1 MKKKHVKIDRIIIT
15 SEKDIVS
22 IFEDFLNRDWKKI
35 DKTTYNLF
43 AYYIKVEKK
52 GKKVIIDLWE
62 EDRLTGYVTPG
73 KISFFRFLP
82 FIQIKLWIKSFTKKI
97 KSIDTNCKIIHTY
110 TTIEGSS
117 IFSSV
122 NMLFKSTPIL
132 VFFISLIIFLL
143 IFLSK
148 MKK

>member
-1 MKKKHVKIDRIIIT
+1 MKKKQVKIDRLIIT
-15 SEKDIVS
+15 SAKDIVS
-22 IFEDFLNRDWKKI
+22 IFVDFLNRDWKKI

-43 AYYIKVEKK
+43 AYYIKIVKK
-52 GKKVIIDLWE
+52 DKNVIIDLWE
-62 EDRLTGYVTPG
+62 EDKLTGYVTPG
-73 KISFFRFLP
+73 KFSFFRFLS

-97 KSIDTNCKIIHTY
+97 KSTDENCEIIHTY

-132 VFFISLIIFLL
+132 VLIIPIIIILL
-143 IFLSK
+143 IILSK
-148 MKK
+148 MK